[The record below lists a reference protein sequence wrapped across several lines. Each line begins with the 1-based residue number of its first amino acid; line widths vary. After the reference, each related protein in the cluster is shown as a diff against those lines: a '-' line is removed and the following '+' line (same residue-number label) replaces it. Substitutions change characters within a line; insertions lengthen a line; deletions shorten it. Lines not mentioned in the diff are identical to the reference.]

1 MTAMDRKFCSFTSSG
16 KKPMRVFA
24 SSAFGWLFGVAAF
37 LGGVA
42 GLAQGA
48 PNVSDTAAKVDTILA
63 EERYGDSESTADAT
77 SSPAPLVDDATFLRR
92 VSLDIVGELPSTA
105 EQTRFALDPSA
116 DKRTRMVN
124 QLLADSRYGQNWA
137 RYWRDVIFMRRSDE
151 RSLSGI
157 VATEQYLANQLNAGA
172 SWAEIARD
180 FVTATGDASENGACG
195 IFIAQMADPSNVAAE
210 ISRVF
215 MGVQIQCAQCHNHP
229 YDRWKREQFHEL
241 AAFFP
246 RVVVRPNRDGAN
258 RSFLVMATNRAKG
271 PRSPA
276 DKEPVKIEHYMPDLQ
291 NPDAEGTLIAPALF
305 STGQNLAVGSPDLD
319 RRGQLAEWLTSRGN
333 AWFAKAYVNRMW
345 GELLGQGFQEPLDD
359 LGPDRTP
366 VAADTFNFL
375 AREFTAS
382 GNDPKWLIQVICATE
397 AYQRASRPRH
407 GEPADRFAA
416 SCSQRL
422 RGDQLYDAINSVL
435 AIEFNS
441 QQKKKAAKM
450 DANYRKN
457 QATPRNAINRL
468 FGYDPSDPRDE
479 VATSIPQALYLMNS
493 TELNRAMYAR
503 NVRGTLGQML
513 ERQASDKQIID
524 ELYLRTLAREP
535 NDSERQRCLEY
546 IASEQNREAALE
558 DLQWALVNST
568 EFLFRR

>member
-1 MTAMDRKFCSFTSSG
+1 
-16 KKPMRVFA
+16 MRVFA
-24 SSAFGWLFGVAAF
+24 SSAFGWLVGVAAIW
-37 LGGVA
+37 GGVT

-48 PNVSDTAAKVDTILA
+48 PNVNDTAAKVDAILA
-63 EERYGDSESTADAT
+63 EERYGDSDPTADAT
-77 SSPAPLVDDATFLRR
+77 TSLAPLADDATFLRR
-92 VSLDIVGELPSTA
+92 VSLDIVGELPSIA

-124 QLLADSRYGQNWA
+124 QLLADQRYGQNWA

-151 RSLSGI
+151 RALSGV
-157 VATEQYLANQLNAGA
+157 VATEQYLADQLNSGA

-180 FVTATGDASENGACG
+180 FITATGDASENGACG

-246 RVVVRPNRDGAN
+246 RVAVRPGAKPPM
-258 RSFLVMATNRAKG
+258 RSFDIVSLNLPARR
-271 PRSPA
+271 RSPA
-276 DKEPVKIEHYMPDLQ
+276 DTEPAKIEHYMPDLQ

-305 STGQNLAVGSPDLD
+305 STGEKLPVGSSDNQ
-319 RRGQLAEWLTSRGN
+319 RREQLAQWLTSRGN

-366 VAADTFNFL
+366 VATTTFNFL

-382 GNDPKWLIQVICATE
+382 GNDPKWLMQVICTTE

-407 GEPADRFAA
+407 DEKAERFAA
-416 SCSQRL
+416 SCTQRL
-422 RGDQLYDAINSVL
+422 RGDQLYDALNRVL
-435 AIEFNS
+435 SIEVNPK
-441 QQKKKAAKM
+441 QQRNATKIA
-450 DANYRKN
+450 ANYRKN

-468 FGYDPSDPRDE
+468 FGYDPSDPRDD
-479 VATSIPQALYLMNS
+479 VATSIPQALFLMNS
-493 TELNRAMYAR
+493 TLLNRAMSAR
-503 NVRGTLGQML
+503 NARGTLGQML
-513 ERQASDKQIID
+513 ERQASDEQMID

-535 NDSERQRCLEY
+535 KDAERQRCLEY
-546 IASEQNREAALE
+546 ITIQPNREAALE